1 MLANFVVPISSFMPC
16 SRFPKPSNFR
26 STMSKQSE
34 NEAVQ
39 KAQQYDQRPFIQN
52 LALGAGLALSSKVGL
67 QSQWDVLDF
76 GCGTGLVLQRIA
88 DNVSTAV
95 GVDSSQGMIHV
106 LSEKKL
112 KHVTA
117 CCLQLSSTNTLQKH
131 FDQHA
136 VAASSTFDLIYSS
149 MTLHHLT
156 DVAATVK
163 LLTTYLKPGGLL
175 VAFDL
180 EQGPESMLFHP
191 QPVSPCVHHQGGF
204 ASDDLSTVWKGAGL
218 KDVSCEKVHRFTK
231 DVDDN
236 GKPKKVVFW
245 MLMVRGTL

>member
-1 MLANFVVPISSFMPC
+1 
-16 SRFPKPSNFR
+16 
-26 STMSKQSE
+26 MSKQSE
-34 NEAVQ
+34 NDAVQ

-52 LALGAGLALSSKVGL
+52 LAQGAGLALSSKVGL

-112 KHVTA
+112 RHVTA

-136 VAASSTFDLIYSS
+136 MSASSAFNLIYSS
-149 MTLHHLT
+149 MTLHHLA

-163 LLTTYLKPGGLL
+163 LLTAYLKPGGTL

-204 ASDDLSTVWKGAGL
+204 ASDDLCTVWKGAGL

-231 DVDDN
+231 EIDDN